1 MNILLTPPE
10 NHFDSGLGISAWNF
24 RSAANT
30 LKSSD
35 DQSSGMLPIC
45 YLQRHSLELYLKSLI
60 YILHKKFSIPF
71 GDGFDLE
78 KPAIQVNDKWK
89 ALSNTHNLTDLYRH
103 FTNIFDSSLVTM
115 PSSTDWTLP
124 PELNTQINLINGYDP
139 KSTYFRYP
147 KATNQSLDSKKSE
160 IQPIDVGDDL
170 GKFIDN
176 SDTPVKCVLMLDE
189 NDNVTSTYSLTE
201 DPIVNVKEA
210 LDEAV
215 ETVHNLQCAFLG
227 ELTNWS

>member
-1 MNILLTPPE
+1 MNILITPPE
-10 NHFDSGLGISAWNF
+10 THFDSGLGISAWNF
-24 RSAANT
+24 RSAAKT

-45 YLQRHSLELYLKSLI
+45 YLQRHALELYLKSLI

-89 ALSNTHNLTDLYRH
+89 ALSSTHNLTDLYGH
-103 FTNIFDSSLVTM
+103 FTNIFSSSLVNM
-115 PSSTDWTLP
+115 PHSSTDWTLP
-124 PELNTQINLINGYDP
+124 AELNTQINLINGYDP

-147 KATNQSLDSKKSE
+147 KATNQSLDGKKSE

-170 GKFIDN
+170 GKFIEN
-176 SDTPVKCVLMLDE
+176 SDTSVCVLMLDE
-189 NDNVTSTYSLTE
+189 NDNVKNIYSLTE

-210 LDEAV
+210 LNEAV
-215 ETVHNLQCAFLG
+215 ETIHNLQCAFLG
-227 ELTNWS
+227 ELTGFS